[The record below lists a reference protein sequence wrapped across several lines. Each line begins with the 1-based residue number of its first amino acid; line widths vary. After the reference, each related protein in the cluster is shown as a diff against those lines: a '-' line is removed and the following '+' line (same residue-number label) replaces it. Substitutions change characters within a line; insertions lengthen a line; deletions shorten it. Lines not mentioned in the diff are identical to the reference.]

1 MLFMINWSID
11 GSNVREAN
19 DRFGSG
25 EEQFFG
31 IKLIGRWH
39 APGNI
44 GAAIVETEDAVAIN
58 KYLRQWDALCDI
70 SVTPVM
76 DDDGALKSLEG

>member
-19 DRFGSG
+19 DRFSNG
-25 EEQFFG
+25 EEKFFG
-31 IKLIGRWH
+31 IELVGRWH

-44 GAAIVETEDAVAIN
+44 GVAIVETGDAVSLN
-58 KYLRQWDALCDI
+58 KYLMQWDDLCDVG
-70 SVTPVM
+70 VTPVM
-76 DDDGALKSLEG
+76 DDEGALKSLES